1 MAHCC
6 NASRCVCTNPYP
18 RDRVPLIREFL
29 VFLKKFGVLA
39 LAVGVLLGEQVN
51 NLEKALIDDVVMPLL
66 DPLLPSGSW
75 ESAVIMVGQS
85 KLKIGHLLEATL
97 HFTIVALTVFLLL
110 RFFLRDVVDDE
121 APTK

>member
-1 MAHCC
+1 M
-6 NASRCVCTNPYP
+6 S
-18 RDRVPLIREFL
+18 LIREFL

-66 DPLLPSGSW
+66 SPLLPSGSW

-110 RFFLRDVVDDE
+110 RFFLRDALDDDE
-121 APTK
+121 PKK